1 MTEPT
6 PRQLLVL
13 VTWIEEGS
21 TEKAALRLHMHPSSV
36 RNVLG
41 DLRAV
46 LGATNSVQAFAI
58 AVRAGL
64 VDPHKLDLPDA
75 A

>member
-6 PRQLLVL
+6 PRQLEVL
-13 VTWIEEGS
+13 VAWVETGRA
-21 TEKAALRLHMHPSSV
+21 EKAADRLHMHPSSV

-41 DLRAV
+41 DIRAV
-46 LGATNSVQAFAI
+46 LGATSSVQAFAI
-58 AVRAGL
+58 AVRSGL
-64 VDPHKLDLPDA
+64 IDPNELDLPDA